1 MTPAERRR
9 AHGHEHPHEH
19 VPAREPGRSDG
30 NRRRLAVTLGLV
42 LLYMAAEVVG
52 GILTGS
58 LALLADAGHMLSDAA
73 ALGLALFALWFARRP
88 APSRFTFGFHRT
100 EILAALVNGATL
112 LAISAWIVVE
122 AVRRFGAPPEVDGG
136 PMMAVAVG
144 GLLVN
149 LAGLWILHGGR
160 DESLNVRG
168 AWLHVLTDAL
178 GSVQAIV
185 AGAVIWALGW
195 NWADPVASVL
205 IAALVLWSAWALVRE
220 SVSVLMQRAPGHVD
234 VDALREAILEID
246 GVAGI
251 CDMHVWTVTTG
262 LDSMSAHVVVKEGRE
277 DREML
282 RAVRELV
289 HERFGIGHVT
299 VQIEPEGFEEPDA
312 GF

>member
-1 MTPAERRR
+1 MTAGETG
-9 AHGHEHPHEH
+9 HGHEHRAAHEL
-19 VPAREPGRSDG
+19 GRHDG
-30 NRRRLAVTLGLV
+30 NRRRLALTLGLV

-73 ALGLALFALWFARRP
+73 ALGLALFAIWFARRP
-88 APSRFTFGFHRT
+88 APSTFTFGYHRT

-122 AVRRFGAPPEVDGG
+122 AVRRFRVPHDVDGG
-136 PMMAVAVG
+136 PMMAVAAG

-160 DESLNVRG
+160 EANLNVRG

-178 GSVQAIV
+178 GSVQAML
-185 AGAVIWALGW
+185 AGGLIWALGW
-195 NWADPVASVL
+195 TWADPVASLL

-220 SVSVLMQRAPGHVD
+220 SVSVLMQRAPGHVS
-234 VDALREAILEID
+234 VDELREAILGID
-246 GVAGI
+246 GVAAI

-262 LDSMSAHVVVKEGRE
+262 LDSMSAHVVVEEGRS

-289 HERFGIGHVT
+289 HARFGIDHVT